1 MLKRIL
7 PTEFEQRRISDIN
20 LSSENIMTSYADP
33 NIEGWYSSHGLPW
46 SGETAT
52 KLSELG
58 VECVDDLK
66 YLDQDA
72 VDSLFKDEKPV
83 LKGKV
88 KAAWKKLEDGN
99 KPPLVTAIRDVE
111 SQEGQKVPKLSIPA
125 GISIA
130 LSILG
135 FIFGIISCVK
145 GDSGCSYSYY
155 SSGYFN
161 TVYNSSGYW
170 DEYGNYIYT
179 TTSQR
184 WL

>member
-1 MLKRIL
+1 
-7 PTEFEQRRISDIN
+7 
-20 LSSENIMTSYADP
+20 MTSYADP

-66 YLDQDA
+66 CLDRDA

-83 LKGKV
+83 AKGKV

-111 SQEGQKVPKLSIPA
+111 SQEGHSQVVYQRAYPLRCPFLVSSLVLS
-125 GISIA
+125 
-130 LSILG
+130 
-135 FIFGIISCVK
+135 V
-145 GDSGCSYSYY
+145 
-155 SSGYFN
+155 
-161 TVYNSSGYW
+161 V
-170 DEYGNYIYT
+170 
-179 TTSQR
+179 
-184 WL
+184 